1 MHVDDLAHAVSVV
14 FCRSAL
20 SDFDLTPGSMHV
32 EEDEQVGRSI
42 ALILAVETFE
52 LAWSG
57 RDRLAH
63 LADELCRTL
72 VETDHRALRIGLFSI
87 EVEHVLHA
95 GDIVGVDLRNAP
107 HVQAPAHGLTRKAD
121 VLGEADHRTR
131 QQLQRPTSAALR
143 GLGTGGR
150 DQQGFLLARELTA
163 CSRAWLFAKRCLQ
176 VTEHEAL
183 LGSVHGRAANSHAGG
198 DIVVAGPRVGGQQ
211 NLRSLELA
219 RGVLASAHNRGEFGA
234 LGWAQFNPIAYI
246 HPCLLCTRGT
256 DEQLNRM
263 ADVSRAAKS
272 FTPKQGQYMA
282 FIHRYTRLH
291 RRPPAEADMQ
301 DYFRDSPPSV
311 HQMVLTLER
320 AGLIRRRPR
329 VD

>member
-1 MHVDDLAHAVSVV
+1 MHVDELAHAVSVV

-32 EEDEQVGRSI
+32 EEDEQVGRCI

-57 RDRLAH
+57 RDRLQH

-95 GDIVGVDLRNAP
+95 GDILGVDLRNAP
-107 HVQAPAHGLTRKAD
+107 HVL
-121 VLGEADHRTR
+121 
-131 QQLQRPTSAALR
+131 
-143 GLGTGGR
+143 
-150 DQQGFLLARELTA
+150 
-163 CSRAWLFAKRCLQ
+163 
-176 VTEHEAL
+176 
-183 LGSVHGRAANSHAGG
+183 
-198 DIVVAGPRVGGQQ
+198 
-211 NLRSLELA
+211 
-219 RGVLASAHNRGEFGA
+219 RGEFGA
-234 LGWAQFNPIAYI
+234 LGLAQFNPIAYI
-246 HPCLLCTRGT
+246 HPCLLCIRGT

-272 FTPKQGQYMA
+272 FTPKQGQYLA
-282 FIHRYTRLH
+282 FIHLYTRPH
-291 RRPPAEADMQ
+291 RRPPAEAAMQ
-301 DYFRDSPPSV
+301 EYFRVSPPSV

-320 AGLIRRRPR
+320 AGFIRRKPR
-329 VD
+329 VARSIEMLVDPKCL